1 MDTYYNLLGVFMKSK
16 WIPDCICPICEKHQF
31 EDSNDICPVCFWEN
45 DGYQYDEPDFGG
57 GANNLSLND
66 YKQRWDKLT
75 KIMPALMNKYKALK
89 TNLSQWEYDQLYVPR
104 ENIKEFVN
112 NLTEQNI
119 GIELSFYNICEK
131 YGYDDMSFI
140 GYPLLKDKTI
150 AGGNNESLDIVFSKN
165 PIETCKEYK
174 LKQVL
179 EILEKNASIEKSWEK
194 LTPYI
199 SIEPNP
205 KEV

>member
-1 MDTYYNLLGVFMKSK
+1 MKNK
-16 WIPDCICPICEKHQF
+16 WKPNCICPICEKHQF
-31 EDSNDICPVCFWEN
+31 EDSYEICPVCFWEN
-45 DGYQYDEPDFGG
+45 DNVQYNEPDFGG

-66 YKQRWDKLT
+66 YKTRWNKLNN
-75 KIMPALMNKYKALK
+75 IMPILMNQYNVLK
-89 TNLSQWEYDQLYVPR
+89 TNLSHWEYDQLYIPR
-104 ENIKEFVN
+104 ENIKAVIN
-112 NLTEQNI
+112 SLTEQNI
-119 GIELSFYNICEK
+119 GVVLSFYNACKK
-131 YGYDDMSFI
+131 YGYDDMTFI

-150 AGGNNESLDIVFSKN
+150 AGSNNEALDIVFSKN

-179 EILEKNASIEKSWEK
+179 EILEKNTNIEKCWED

-199 SIEPNP
+199 CIEPNP

>member
-1 MDTYYNLLGVFMKSK
+1 MKNK
-16 WIPDCICPICEKHQF
+16 WKPNCICPICEKHQF
-31 EDSNDICPVCFWEN
+31 EDSYEICPVCFWEN
-45 DGYQYDEPDFGG
+45 DNVQYNEPDFGG

-66 YKQRWDKLT
+66 YKTRWNKLNN
-75 KIMPALMNKYKALK
+75 IMPILMNQYNVLK
-89 TNLSQWEYDQLYVPR
+89 TNLSHWEYDQLYIPR
-104 ENIKEFVN
+104 ENIKAVIN
-112 NLTEQNI
+112 SLTEQNI
-119 GIELSFYNICEK
+119 GVTLSFYNACEK
-131 YGYDDMSFI
+131 YGYDDMTFI

-150 AGGNNESLDIVFSKN
+150 AGSNNEALDIVFSKN

-179 EILEKNASIEKSWEK
+179 EILEKNTNIEKCWED

-199 SIEPNP
+199 CIEPNP